1 MEWIIFVDLGFIVF
15 LIVMAAIL
23 AAVGTAGAVMWIW
36 PAIKIIVGVLFAI
49 VMVVGIYLYVKRV
62 ITSERSIFTKIYIFL
77 LCAVNAIWS
86 GVLVWEFIES
96 ISEIFANGDL
106 FSSVIAVIFGIP
118 ILGCLFGIDILA
130 TWLSAGA
137 AIESLD
143 YTEWNGVKRTLTATL
158 TTAASIAV
166 PLLLI
171 FLAPKH
177 YFS

>member
-106 FSSVIAVIFGIP
+106 FNV
-118 ILGCLFGIDILA
+118 
-130 TWLSAGA
+130 
-137 AIESLD
+137 
-143 YTEWNGVKRTLTATL
+143 Y
-158 TTAASIAV
+158 
-166 PLLLI
+166 
-171 FLAPKH
+171 
-177 YFS
+177 

>member
-86 GVLVWEFIES
+86 GVGSLLNRYLKYLQMVIYLVALLQLYLEFQ
-96 ISEIFANGDL
+96 L
-106 FSSVIAVIFGIP
+106 WVVY
-118 ILGCLFGIDILA
+118 LG
-130 TWLSAGA
+130 
-137 AIESLD
+137 
-143 YTEWNGVKRTLTATL
+143 
-158 TTAASIAV
+158 
-166 PLLLI
+166 
-171 FLAPKH
+171 
-177 YFS
+177 

>member
-106 FSSVIAVIFGIP
+106 FSSVIAVI
-118 ILGCLFGIDILA
+118 LA

-171 FLAPKH
+171 FLAPINTIFHSLFKVSLH
-177 YFS
+177 K